1 MEEVIAGGL
10 WPDWAILVIMMLGVI
25 SYIAYI
31 YRLPGSGSWKT
42 IVETDALEKE
52 NNAMLKEMLAYTKP
66 APGMMEHTAMLKEIA
81 AGQAEIIRLL
91 EAVVPAGMAAAGVQS
106 SAAARGNGRGID
118 TGGVRTGGTRPPAS
132 QHMGRPCA
140 CGPDPV

>member
-1 MEEVIAGGL
+1 
-10 WPDWAILVIMMLGVI
+10 MMLGVI

-106 SAAARGNGRGID
+106 PAAARGNGRGID
-118 TGGVRTGGTRPPAS
+118 IGGVRTGRHAPAS